1 MKISEV
7 KALPNIGEILLLQGQ
22 DLLAICLI
30 SANKVTVPFKALIE
44 GLVFFVSLIKHTWSD
59 LLLHV
64 HQYKEQQEN
73 LGIVEF
79 KARGEIIT
87 SVALEPNIVFIEP
100 IFKILHFI
108 SS

>member
-1 MKISEV
+1 
-7 KALPNIGEILLLQGQ
+7 
-22 DLLAICLI
+22 
-30 SANKVTVPFKALIE
+30 
-44 GLVFFVSLIKHTWSD
+44 
-59 LLLHV
+59 V

-100 IFKILHFI
+100 IFKILHFLR
-108 SS
+108 SKYFCPEAQLQGKRDYNQELSVYDY